1 MSIERDETIHKNSG
15 IMVEDYMYLMTKNN
29 NRIIGSQNLPYSFLI
44 SNRNLILKYIEIE
57 FKLEA
62 KVRIE

>member
-57 FKLEA
+57 FKLKA